1 MNESYLDRVKSKR
14 LAEAERKRRELELQ
28 KSNQTVKDSSK
39 AVAFEVARQSA
50 KNRTTTQNVKVE
62 NEDLAKKEDI
72 DAVINQLKEVQLAS
86 LLSGQNKPS
95 IVLADS
101 TDLGERVETLGSQI
115 TQAIAEFKNDKSQTQ
130 TLTSLAN
137 EYKAMFKALEQA
149 TTKQADNLNKAISDL
164 EKSFNAKDFNPSIKV
179 APPKVEIP
187 PADNKA
193 LTAALSNLESAVK
206 SIKLDVPQTD
216 FSDLQQE
223 VSKVTSAINGLSFP
237 VPNYVLP
244 FQDSSGKAT
253 QLTLSDQGG
262 IVARGSNLG
271 DVISGTTSNTNGN
284 STAVITAQTGLK
296 TYVTDVTLANTSSS
310 NIYVELKDGS
320 TTKWVFPVPANGG
333 VTHRFESPL
342 AGTVSTAW
350 NFDPSSAVTTVY
362 CSVAGFTSDI

>member
-1 MNESYLDRVKSKR
+1 LNESYLDRVKNKR
-14 LAEAERKRRELELQ
+14 QAEAERKRRELELQ
-28 KSNQTVKDSSK
+28 KSNETVKESSK
-39 AVAFEVARQSA
+39 TVAFEVARQSA

-101 TDLGERVETLGSQI
+101 TDLGDRVESLGSQI

-149 TTKQADNLNKAISDL
+149 TTKQADNLNKAISSL
-164 EKSFNAKDFNPSIKV
+164 ETSFNSKDFNPSIKV

-193 LTAALSNLESAVK
+193 LTTALSNLESAVK

-223 VSKVTSAINGLSFP
+223 VGKVTSAINGLSFP

-244 FQDSSGKAT
+244 FRDSDG
-253 QLTLSDQGG
+253 
-262 IVARGSNLG
+262 VAIQKTIERPDERLFER
-271 DVISGTTSNTNGN
+271 VSNTNGN
-284 STAVITAQTGLK
+284 STALTSFSAVSGKKNYIKGYSIT
-296 TYVTDVTLANTSSS
+296 NTSST
-310 NIYVELKDGS
+310 NGYVDFRDGTS
-320 TTKWVFPVPANGG
+320 GSVLWTVPIPANGG
-333 VTHRFESPL
+333 ANVMLDEPIFWTSANTAL
-342 AGTVSTAW
+342 AFDVSGAL
-350 NFDPSSAVTTVY
+350 TTVY
-362 CSVAGFTSDI
+362 ISVTGYQS